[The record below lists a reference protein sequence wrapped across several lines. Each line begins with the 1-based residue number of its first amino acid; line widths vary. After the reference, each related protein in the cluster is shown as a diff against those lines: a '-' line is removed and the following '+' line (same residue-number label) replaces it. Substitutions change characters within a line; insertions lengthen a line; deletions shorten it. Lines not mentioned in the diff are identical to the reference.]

1 MSELLSEQPQSTGA
15 VVTKRVP
22 RQVYFVTGTDT
33 DVGKTT
39 VTAALLQRAT
49 QQGWRCFGVKP
60 VSAGCQQ
67 DDAGV
72 WQSSDAQQIRAAASV
87 TLHPDLLAPIRLP
100 LPVSPHLAAQAAG
113 VNLSVSRL
121 AGLVRGALST
131 PATHVLIEGAG
142 GWDVPINP
150 RETLADLAKTLQ
162 FPVILVVGM
171 RLGCLNHAL
180 LTARAIRQDG
190 LQLAGWIAN
199 TIDSNTLLPDQ
210 QIETLQQRLNAPC
223 LGVLP
228 YQPAQTLQERAGLL
242 RWPQELSGAL

>member
-1 MSELLSEQPQSTGA
+1 MSESVSP
-15 VVTKRVP
+15 VVAATPKRIP
-22 RQVYFVTGTDT
+22 RQVYFITGTDT

-39 VTAALLQRAT
+39 VTAALLQRAN

-72 WQSSDAQQIRAAASV
+72 WQSSDAQQISAAASIA
-87 TLHPDLLAPIRLP
+87 LHPDLLAPIRLP

-150 RETLADLAKTLQ
+150 RETLADLAKVLQ

-190 LQLAGWIAN
+190 LQLAGWVAN
-199 TIDSNTLLPDQ
+199 TIDPDMLLLDA

-228 YQPAQTLQERAGLL
+228 YAPDQTVEQRATLL
-242 RWPQELSGAL
+242 RWPQELGR

>member
-1 MSELLSEQPQSTGA
+1 MSDQPQATSSILP
-15 VVTKRVP
+15 KRVP

-39 VTAALLQRAT
+39 VTAALLQRAN
-49 QQGWRCFGVKP
+49 QHGWRCFGVKP

-67 DDAGV
+67 DAAGLWHSDDAAHI
-72 WQSSDAQQIRAAASV
+72 SAAASV
-87 TLHPDLLAPIRLP
+87 ALHPDLLAPIRLP
-100 LPVSPHLAAQAAG
+100 LAASPHLAAQAAG
-113 VNLSVSRL
+113 VSLSVQRL

-150 RETLADLAKTLQ
+150 RETLADLAKVLQ

-190 LQLAGWIAN
+190 LQLAGWVAN
-199 TIDSNTLLPDQ
+199 TIQPDTPLLAAQIDS
-210 QIETLQQRLNAPC
+210 LQQRLQAPC

-228 YQPAQTLQERAGLL
+228 YQPDHSPAQRADLL
-242 RWPQELSGAL
+242 RWPQE

>member
-1 MSELLSEQPQSTGA
+1 MSELSS
-15 VVTKRVP
+15 VVTTITKRVP

-39 VTAALLQRAT
+39 VTAALLQRAS
-49 QQGWRCFGVKP
+49 QHGWRCFGVKP

-67 DDAGV
+67 DAAGS
-72 WQSSDAQQIRAAASV
+72 WQSADALELAASASV
-87 TLHPDLLAPIRLP
+87 ALHPDLCAPIRLP
-100 LPVSPHLAAQAAG
+100 LPVSPHLAAYAAG
-113 VNLSVSRL
+113 VNLSVARL

-150 RETLADLAKTLQ
+150 RESLADLAKTLQ

-199 TIDSNTLLPDQ
+199 SVESDTLLLTEQIDS
-210 QIETLQQRLNAPC
+210 LQQRLNAPC
-223 LGVLP
+223 LGILP
-228 YQPAQTLQERAGLL
+228 YQADHAVQDRAALL
-242 RWPQELSGAL
+242 RWPQE

>member
-1 MSELLSEQPQSTGA
+1 MSEQPQTTA
-15 VVTKRVP
+15 TIAPKRVP
-22 RQVYFVTGTDT
+22 RQVFFITGTDT

-39 VTAALLQRAT
+39 VTAALLQRAK
-49 QQGWRCFGVKP
+49 QQEWRCFGVKP
-60 VSAGCQQ
+60 VSAGCLQ

-72 WQSSDAQQIRAAASV
+72 WQSSDAQQLSAAASV
-87 TLHPDLLAPIRLP
+87 ALHPDLAAPIRLP
-100 LPVSPHLAAQAAG
+100 LPVSPHLAAHAAG

-150 RETLADLAKTLQ
+150 RETLADLAKVLQ

-190 LQLAGWIAN
+190 LQLAGWVAN
-199 TIDSNTLLPDQ
+199 TVDPDTLLLTE
-210 QIETLQQRLNAPC
+210 QIDTLQQRLNAPC

-228 YQPAQTLQERAGLL
+228 YQPAQTLQDRAALL
-242 RWPQELSGAL
+242 RWPQELAAGQSTR

>member
-1 MSELLSEQPQSTGA
+1 MSEQLQATASIVA
-15 VVTKRVP
+15 KRVP

-49 QQGWRCFGVKP
+49 QQGWRCFGIKP

-67 DDAGV
+67 DAAGV
-72 WQSSDAQQIRAAASV
+72 WHSDDAAKISAAASV
-87 TLHPDLLAPIRLP
+87 ALHPDLLAPIRLP

-113 VNLSVSRL
+113 VNLSVARL

-142 GWDVPINP
+142 GWDVPINS
-150 RETLADLAKTLQ
+150 RETLADLAKVLQ

-190 LQLAGWIAN
+190 LHLAGWVAN
-199 TIDSNTLLPDQ
+199 SVVSDTLLLTEQIDS
-210 QIETLQQRLNAPC
+210 LQQRLNAPC
-223 LGVLP
+223 LGILP
-228 YQPAQTLQERAGLL
+228 YQADHTVQDRAALL
-242 RWPQELSGAL
+242 RWPQE

>member
-1 MSELLSEQPQSTGA
+1 MSNQSQTTA
-15 VVTKRVP
+15 SVVPKRVP

-39 VTAALLQRAT
+39 VTAALLQRAN
-49 QQGWRCFGVKP
+49 QLGLRCFGIKP

-67 DDAGV
+67 DEGGV
-72 WQSSDAQQIRAAASV
+72 WQSDDALQLAASASV
-87 TLHPDLLAPIRLP
+87 ALHPDLLAPIRLP

-113 VNLSVSRL
+113 VHLSVARL

-150 RETLADLAKTLQ
+150 RESLADLAKALQ

-190 LQLAGWIAN
+190 LQLVGWVAN
-199 TIDSNTLLPDQ
+199 SLEPDTPLLAE
-210 QIETLQQRLNAPC
+210 QIESLQQRLHAPC
-223 LGVLP
+223 LGILP
-228 YQPAQTLQERAGLL
+228 YQNDQTVQSRADVL
-242 RWPQELSGAL
+242 RWPQE